1 LTARFCCI
9 TNTDMG
15 RPRDPNRMSRMVQAR
30 VTDEQYDWLIERAVD
45 EEGDMSKAL
54 RDTFDSARIFHDL
67 LAKADPP
74 KALREF
80 LKRSEQEQA
89 REEAEGES

>member
-1 LTARFCCI
+1 
-9 TNTDMG
+9 
-15 RPRDPNRMSRMVQAR
+15 MSRMVQAR

-54 RDTFDSARIFHDL
+54 RDTVDSARIFHDL
-67 LAKADPP
+67 LATADPP

-80 LKRSEQEQA
+80 LKRSEREQA
-89 REEAEGES
+89 REEAEHEG

>member
-1 LTARFCCI
+1 
-9 TNTDMG
+9 
-15 RPRDPNRMSRMVQAR
+15 MSRMVQAR

-54 RDTFDSARIFHDL
+54 RDTVDSARIFHAL
-67 LAKADPP
+67 VATADPP

-89 REEAEGES
+89 RQEAEGES